1 MELEFEFT
9 ERLANFFIRAIDIR
23 FEDIREDSA
32 EFDKERDK
40 FIRKSTGD
48 NHTKFH
54 SHVDFDDNFG
64 MKIYFQFK
72 ENENFDDDD
81 EDDIPYYDYS
91 DINMLFKIYYKQIL
105 FFEYSANC
113 GEGWR
118 PQIIDAV
125 QKYISCKCQ
134 QALPKKDGWC
144 VDCYPYVI
152 KQDDICSV
160 CLENEGVWIQYSK
173 CGHKVHYYCHRNLVR
188 QPGFTKCPMCRVEVG
203 VDCPFPMLKKI

>member
-1 MELEFEFT
+1 MEFEFT
-9 ERLANFFIRAIDIR
+9 ERLANFFIRVIDIR
-23 FEDIREDSA
+23 FEDIEQDSA

-40 FIRKSTGD
+40 FIRNSTDD

-81 EDDIPYYDYS
+81 EDIPYYDYS
-91 DINMLFKIYYKQIL
+91 DINILFKIYYKQIP

-125 QKYISCKCQ
+125 QKYISCKCL
-134 QALPKKDGWC
+134 QALTKKDGWC
-144 VDCYPYVI
+144 VNCYPYVI
-152 KQDDICSV
+152 KQDDICPV

-173 CGHKVHYYCHRNLVR
+173 CGHKVHYYCHKNLLR
-188 QPGFTKCPMCRVEVG
+188 QPGPTKCPMCRVEVG
-203 VDCPFPMLKKI
+203 VDCPCPMFKKI